1 MSARTFKTSPGSY
14 NFDTLAE
21 FRHACAALEQERYD
35 LEHEEPIQPHEL
47 PLRTS
52 FSGWMLNEGQVR
64 AAEHKYLESHISG
77 TTPDSVA

>member
-1 MSARTFKTSPGSY
+1 MRRAA
-14 NFDTLAE
+14 L
-21 FRHACAALEQERYD
+21 AALEQERYD
-35 LEHEEPIQPHEL
+35 LDQEEPIQPWEL
-47 PLRTS
+47 PHRAS